1 MPSSIPQ
8 AVPASFSLRSK
19 TVEQERGNRHRH
31 IQNQRV
37 QTDAVRQPAV
47 QQCQKRPC
55 AAAARTICPCH
66 QMKKTGI
73 YALAGTLYQLC
84 QNSHRTVSSL
94 KACMLVCQRKCIMH
108 HPHRTACILLI
119 NQHGYTDLGGCNHFN
134 IDIGAGQRFEH
145 LRGNAWITGHTGSD
159 N

>member
-19 TVEQERGNRHRH
+19 NGRARKRESTPPYTE
-31 IQNQRV
+31 
-37 QTDAVRQPAV
+37 PAGSDG
-47 QQCQKRPC
+47 
-55 AAAARTICPCH
+55 CPCH

-94 KACMLVCQRKCIMH
+94 KACMSVCQRKCIMH

-145 LRGNAWITGHTGSD
+145 LRGNAWITGHTGSY